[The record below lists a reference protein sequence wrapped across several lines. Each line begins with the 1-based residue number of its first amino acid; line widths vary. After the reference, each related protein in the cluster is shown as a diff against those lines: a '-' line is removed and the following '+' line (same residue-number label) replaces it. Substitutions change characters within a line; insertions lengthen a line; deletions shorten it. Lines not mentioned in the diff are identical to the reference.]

1 MLTKEDNGNLVE
13 EANGNPN
20 RAVKNQSDKFL
31 IATLERLGSLPNG
44 FQDGI
49 YSLIHDL

>member
-1 MLTKEDNGNLVE
+1 VIDGIGTLE

-20 RAVKNQSDKFL
+20 RVVKNQSDKFL

-44 FQDGI
+44 FQGGI
-49 YSLIHDL
+49 YSLVHDL